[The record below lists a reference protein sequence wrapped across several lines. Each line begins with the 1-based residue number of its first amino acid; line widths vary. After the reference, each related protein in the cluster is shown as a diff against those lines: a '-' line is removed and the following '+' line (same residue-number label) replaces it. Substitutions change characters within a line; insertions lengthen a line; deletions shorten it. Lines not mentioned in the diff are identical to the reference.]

1 MFETEKKLT
10 KATSIAGRN
19 TMQGSYKTIG
29 NELLPDQTQH
39 NLFLK
44 ELIEVRAAQNNV
56 KNKLRKVL
64 FNADTGK

>member
-44 ELIEVRAAQNNV
+44 EPACGTA
-56 KNKLRKVL
+56 KLHL
-64 FNADTGK
+64 ES